1 MDGSVEQ
8 TIKTVMIEDESA
20 EIKSLTSNYD
30 FDDPQVYWVE
40 KNFGETVI
48 QYKINENTV
57 KKIFTNLTNI
67 TAVSGYR
74 NKIYYARVGENCTIH
89 VQTLSDQNKMELYR
103 NNTLSITSMAIYNP
117 DIEKVIMIML
127 FA

>member
-1 MDGSVEQ
+1 
-8 TIKTVMIEDESA
+8 MIEDESA

-57 KKIFTNLTNI
+57 KKIFTN
-67 TAVSGYR
+67 
-74 NKIYYARVGENCTIH
+74 
-89 VQTLSDQNKMELYR
+89 
-103 NNTLSITSMAIYNP
+103 
-117 DIEKVIMIML
+117 
-127 FA
+127 